1 MKITKQQLKQL
12 IQEELNGIE
21 PGEDEPASWPRP
33 KKVSKLKTP
42 KPPPTMDQ
50 LTGNR
55 SADQMKQELVLK
67 EIRILGVHLKILEQ
81 KIDRLLGG
89 K

>member
-21 PGEDEPASWPRP
+21 PGEN
-33 KKVSKLKTP
+33 

-55 SADQMKQELVLK
+55 SADQMKQELILK
-67 EIRILGVHLKILEQ
+67 KIGNLGVHLKILEQ